1 MHSKATVGNERTPGH
16 TEPRIIRLSELP
28 AGFLRQPPAGLGRSR
43 AGAKSR
49 APASAEARSHRSH
62 RLPRYD
68 AGTRRFEFGVFVGLG
83 LAALALIGPALL
95 ESGRFAQNRE
105 AIVDALATGQ
115 PAPTQLAACPTNR
128 SGTNLTVVPG
138 RGRDGRTS

>member
-1 MHSKATVGNERTPGH
+1 MAPG
-16 TEPRIIRLSELP
+16 R
-28 AGFLRQPPAGLGRSR
+28 PPAGAASHAAATSEAGRHGS
-43 AGAKSR
+43 
-49 APASAEARSHRSH
+49 P
-62 RLPRYD
+62 RLPHYD

-105 AIVDALATGQ
+105 AIVNALATGQ
-115 PAPTQLAACPTNR
+115 PSSTQLASCPTNR